1 MEDTWICRELR
12 DADRPGIGQLCAA
25 SDPQAL
31 LYLRDA
37 ATPGLWWYGAL
48 GRGGTALGAA
58 LQVEGTT
65 ATLVAADAEAAAALG
80 QGLLQHQKMI
90 GRDHGDRHVVR
101 GPAAAVGRF
110 WEAFRHNGRKVVADR
125 TATLYRAGPVGPSR
139 LEVRAG
145 DAADLKLFV
154 EFLAD
159 AILETRGF
167 DPRRTGREAHE
178 RRCAQLL
185 RDGAGVVARDA
196 GLAVLVGELTAL
208 GPQVAMLD
216 PWLVPRAM
224 RARKRL
230 VAQALAPLP
239 GLAPAAGRQLYA
251 LADGA
256 ELAEAMALAG
266 WQAGL
271 SYRTV
276 EMQG

>member
-1 MEDTWICRELR
+1 MSEGWICRELR
-12 DADRPGIGQLCAA
+12 DTDRPSIRQLCDA
-25 SDPQAL
+25 SDPNAL
-31 LYLRDA
+31 LYVRDA
-37 ATPGLWWYGAL
+37 AAAGLWWYGAV
-48 GRGGTALGAA
+48 GRNGTSLGAA

-65 ATLVAADAEAAAALG
+65 ATLLAADGQAAAALG
-80 QGLLQHQKMI
+80 QGLLQHQRMI

-101 GPAAAVGRF
+101 GPAAVMGQF

-125 TATLYRAGPVGPSR
+125 TATLYRAAPAGPSR
-139 LEVRAG
+139 LEVRSG
-145 DAADLKLFV
+145 DATDLKLFS

-185 RDGAGVVARDA
+185 RDGSGVVARDG
-196 GLAVLVGELTAL
+196 GLAVLVGELTPL

-239 GLAPAAGRQLYA
+239 GLAPAAGRQLVA
-251 LADGA
+251 FAEGA
-256 ELAEAMALAG
+256 ELGEAMALAG
-266 WQAGL
+266 WQAAL
-271 SYRTV
+271 SYRTI